1 MDLKDEGTQIFFIF
15 LEHNKLETLDQER
28 DLLTRTDLQLRICH
42 LNRDKKD
49 LFIYLS
55 KKKKI
60 KNKMKKG
67 IKVKVQAT
75 AA

>member
-1 MDLKDEGTQIFFIF
+1 MDLKDEGTQFFFIF

-49 LFIYLS
+49 YLFIFQ
-55 KKKKI
+55 KKKI

-75 AA
+75 AAA